1 MAEVM
6 LILVFAAAVLLWNL
20 MGTGGNDASSKRE
33 DKWETLEELNGKT
46 FVSVT
51 GSDYIRVIE
60 ERFPDSPIIYVDDWA
75 AEDLHVA
82 QGKADALV
90 SDESSAKVI
99 METYPELCMGRL

>member
-6 LILVFAAAVLLWNL
+6 LILVFAAAILLWNL

-33 DKWETLEELNGKT
+33 DKWETVEELNGKT

-60 ERFPDSPIIYVDDWA
+60 ERFPDSPIIYVDD
-75 AEDLHVA
+75 
-82 QGKADALV
+82 
-90 SDESSAKVI
+90 
-99 METYPELCMGRL
+99 